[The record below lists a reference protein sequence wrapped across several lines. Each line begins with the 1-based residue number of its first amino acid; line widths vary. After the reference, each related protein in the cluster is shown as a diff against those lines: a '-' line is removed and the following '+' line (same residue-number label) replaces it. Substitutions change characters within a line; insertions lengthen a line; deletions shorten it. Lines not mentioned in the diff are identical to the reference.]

1 MSPVNLAT
9 SSSPHY
15 ESLPLTKH
23 PNNPI
28 DYDNDPNHDYTVLAY
43 AIPIPYRLNSN
54 GILFSLFTILFLT
67 TSLYYLWP
75 SNPELT
81 IVRLKLNKFNAHAFP
96 AKLDVELDLK
106 VRVLNKDVYDL
117 VYRSV
122 TVEVVYRGSKL
133 GFVEAKGGKVKAKG
147 VSYVNATLRFDGI
160 EVLEDAVF
168 LIEDLARGVVT
179 IDTVSAV
186 EGKVGFVYVY
196 IPIKAKVSC
205 EVDINTSDHTIRREN
220 CFSE

>member
-1 MSPVNLAT
+1 MTMIPTMTTPFWLTPSPSHTALTPTAFY
-9 SSSPHY
+9 SLSSRSFSSP
-15 ESLPLTKH
+15 P
-23 PNNPI
+23 
-28 DYDNDPNHDYTVLAY
+28 
-43 AIPIPYRLNSN
+43 
-54 GILFSLFTILFLT
+54 
-67 TSLYYLWP
+67 LYYLWP

-106 VRVLNKDVYDL
+106 VRVLNKDVMIWCI
-117 VYRSV
+117 
-122 TVEVVYRGSKL
+122 

-147 VSYVNATLRFDGI
+147 VSYVNATLRLTELRFGRCG
-160 EVLEDAVF
+160 V

-196 IPIKAKVSC
+196 IPIK
-205 EVDINTSDHTIRREN
+205 
-220 CFSE
+220 